1 MPIPRAI
8 ARFNRYVTNPIARS
22 MAGWAPGFAIIY
34 HQGRRTG
41 KTYNIPINTFKTD
54 SGFMFA
60 LTYGSDT
67 DWVRNVLAT
76 NRARIKY
83 RSRMIK
89 LVAPQLVATGRGM
102 AAMPA
107 LVRVILRLLNVT
119 EFMEMKALGE
129 EPEDPVGSDR

>member
-67 DWVRNVLAT
+67 DWVRNVLAA
-76 NRARIKY
+76 NRVRIN
-83 RSRMIK
+83 
-89 LVAPQLVATGRGM
+89 TGAG
-102 AAMPA
+102 
-107 LVRVILRLLNVT
+107 
-119 EFMEMKALGE
+119 
-129 EPEDPVGSDR
+129 